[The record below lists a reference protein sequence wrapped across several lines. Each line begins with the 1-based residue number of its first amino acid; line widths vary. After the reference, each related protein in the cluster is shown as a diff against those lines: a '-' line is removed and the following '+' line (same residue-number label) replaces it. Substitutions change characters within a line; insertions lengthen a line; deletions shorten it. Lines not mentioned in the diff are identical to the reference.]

1 MMGGGMGLA
10 PLGGMGG
17 MAGMMGMMGMGGMM
31 GMDAGPVAA
40 PSLCVLMKNMFDPNG
55 DDEKNDPEF
64 FNDLQEECG
73 KYGAVVSA
81 KVKPTT
87 AGFIYMKFVDQ
98 PGATACVGGMTGRW
112 FAGKQISAGYVTEA
126 EYESA

>member
-1 MMGGGMGLA
+1 MLRA
-10 PLGGMGG
+10 TLWAREESPRRV
-17 MAGMMGMMGMGGMM
+17 
-31 GMDAGPVAA
+31 DAGERLRWRSDA
-40 PSLCVLMKNMFDPNG
+40 N
-55 DDEKNDPEF
+55 
-64 FNDLQEECG
+64 
-73 KYGAVVSA
+73 
-81 KVKPTT
+81 PTSPIPPPFQRP